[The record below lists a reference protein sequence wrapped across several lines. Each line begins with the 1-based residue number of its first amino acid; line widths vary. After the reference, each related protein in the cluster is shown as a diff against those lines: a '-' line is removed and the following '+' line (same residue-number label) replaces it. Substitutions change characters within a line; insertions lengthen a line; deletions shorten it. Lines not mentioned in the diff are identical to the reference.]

1 MRAPFLEHA
10 SGDQNRKSAFVSGA
24 VVETVCTLC
33 HISLSA
39 YHRASP
45 NVGWS
50 RFRAVLM
57 LTAIVPAAAI
67 GWNGTKV
74 WNVINRGARGFPKR
88 TRWVRLRNSQ
98 AKTDPGYGPEVPP
111 FARRGTGH
119 LQFFPLPCGNSQ
131 AWFGQVGIP
140 RSSLRSLTADETATD
155 AISDGGCRRAAP
167 KNPSGVHRDRAGFEC
182 TRVS

>member
-1 MRAPFLEHA
+1 VPHQPFGLPPC
-10 SGDQNRKSAFVSGA
+10 VSKRRLVA
-24 VVETVCTLC
+24 
-33 HISLSA
+33 LSRCPDA
-39 YHRASP
+39 DCI
-45 NVGWS
+45 
-50 RFRAVLM
+50 L
-57 LTAIVPAAAI
+57 PAAAI

-111 FARRGTGH
+111 FARRGIGH

-140 RSSLRSLTADETATD
+140 RSSLRSLTADEIATD
-155 AISDGGCRRAAP
+155 AISDGGTERDSNVPEFLEIGQGARILRYVPLLKLCALLPKSTLSSGCRTFT
-167 KNPSGVHRDRAGFEC
+167 HAGNK
-182 TRVS
+182 